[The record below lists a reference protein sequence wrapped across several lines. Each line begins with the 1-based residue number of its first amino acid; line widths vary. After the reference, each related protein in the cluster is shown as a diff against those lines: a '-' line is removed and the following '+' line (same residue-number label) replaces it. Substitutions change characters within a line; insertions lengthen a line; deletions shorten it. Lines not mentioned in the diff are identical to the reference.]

1 MRSILHRRPSV
12 SLVVAL
18 VALFVALG
26 GGAYAATTTLIGHNQ
41 LAPNSV
47 WHNNIGKGSV
57 HMDNL
62 TSSLKAQL
70 ERTGKTGA
78 RGATGPQG
86 PAGPQGLA
94 GTSSGGNPAGIGS
107 PTGPQGPP
115 GPSGVNDPMVYTFP
129 GASGP
134 DSSVCPGGNWANDTY
149 DATFIVEPQSDGSY
163 VVSKLV
169 KGTFITIAG
178 APQPNPPSC
187 PGSAETG
194 GVTGAFYGTETFTV
208 GVDTD
213 FNPYASCDASCT
225 PHTTSGSSSE
235 AQNAAFVKAFF
246 PKGSYSSVTDFDF
259 VYTSG
264 SETWSDS
271 NTGSVGNIDNG

>member
-1 MRSILHRRPSV
+1 V

-26 GGAYAATTTLIGHNQ
+26 GGAYAATTTRMGHNQ

-62 TSSLKAQL
+62 TSSLKAAL
-70 ERTGKTGA
+70 DKTGKTGA
-78 RGATGPQG
+78 TGATGPQSPAGPQG
-86 PAGPQGLA
+86 PAGTG
-94 GTSSGGNPAGIGS
+94 SGGNPAGTGI

-115 GPSGVNDPMVYTFP
+115 GPSGVNDPMVYRFS

-134 DSSVCPGGNWANDTY
+134 DSSSCSGNWANDTY

-178 APQPNPPSC
+178 APQPNPSSC
-187 PGSAETG
+187 PGPTETG

-208 GVDTD
+208 AADTD

-225 PHTTSGSSSE
+225 PHQTSGSSSE

-246 PKGSYSSVTDFDF
+246 PTGSYSSVNDFDF

-264 SETWSDS
+264 SQTWSDS
-271 NTGSVGNIDNG
+271 NGGSLGNINNG

>member
-1 MRSILHRRPSV
+1 MRSILHRTPSV

-47 WHNNIGKGSV
+47 WHNNIGKRSV

-70 ERTGKTGA
+70 DKAGKTGA
-78 RGATGPQG
+78 TGATGPRGATGPQG
-86 PAGPQGLA
+86 PAGS
-94 GTSSGGNPAGIGS
+94 SSGVNPAGTGS

-115 GPSGVNDPMVYTFP
+115 GPSGVNDPMVYTFS

-134 DSSVCPGGNWANDTY
+134 DSGACQGNWANDTY
-149 DATFIVEPQSDGSY
+149 DATFIVEPQLNGSY

-178 APQPNPPSC
+178 AQQPNPSPC
-187 PGSAETG
+187 LGPAETG

-208 GVDTD
+208 GADTD
-213 FNPYASCDASCT
+213 FNPYASCGAFCT

-235 AQNAAFVKAFF
+235 AQNAAFVEAFF

-264 SETWSDS
+264 SQTWSDS
-271 NTGSVGNIDNG
+271 NAGSVGNIDNG